1 VVQFLHLAKEEGN
14 LKKRVLLLAALLA
27 GLVAGCDGGA
37 ADEVP
42 TPTAPTAPTSA
53 ASPTPAAEVATA
65 TSPPA
70 VITPSG
76 PAACTVEPLEF
87 PVNPEIPPIAETEVI
102 HGPAEAS
109 ISFVEYAD
117 FQ

>member
-1 VVQFLHLAKEEGN
+1 MVQFLHLATEEDN
-14 LKKRVLLLAALLA
+14 LKKRALLLAALLA

-37 ADEVP
+37 ATEVP
-42 TPTAPTAPTSA
+42 TPTRPAAPTSA
-53 ASPTPAAEVATA
+53 APPTSSAEVATA
-65 TSPPA
+65 TSSPA

-87 PVNPEIPPIAETEVI
+87 PVNPVIPPIAETEVI
-102 HGPAEAS
+102 HGPADAP
-109 ISFVEYAD
+109 ITFIEYAD